1 MNDQAVGGFAK
12 SEKKD
17 EYLNFKG
24 NSNQSLQT
32 HKKSIKSDHYKTN
45 QTNATEYQT
54 GPHNEVSNRTEQVE
68 YELEE
73 PEFDMSDM
81 DESIMNS
88 SYRGAG
94 ASGSH

>member
-1 MNDQAVGGFAK
+1 MT
-12 SEKKD
+12 
-17 EYLNFKG
+17 Y
-24 NSNQSLQT
+24 
-32 HKKSIKSDHYKTN
+32 KKSVKSDYYKTN

-54 GPHNEVSNRTEQVE
+54 GPYNEVSNRTEQVEVE

-88 SYRGAG
+88 SYRGVG
-94 ASGSH
+94 ANGSNQEDSSIANRPGAA